1 MMTNST
7 FNTTFTVSLK
17 SLIVVAMSLVLTISF
32 HGSLMSYIQNL
43 VMVVRVVLTSLLC
56 NLDGPEI
63 LPTEVEIR
71 LRYGRF

>member
-17 SLIVVAMSLVLTISF
+17 SLIVVAMSLILTISF

-43 VMVVRVVLTSLLC
+43 VMVVLTSLLC

-63 LPTEVEIR
+63 VPTEVEIR